1 MNNVLYLHI
10 GYPKTGTTALQ
21 RHIFPALTKCGFAY
35 TGHDEQQGRITAR
48 KFSVQVHAEHRQTRA
63 IMPVNCKALISC
75 EDVLFDCLRYFD
87 EGDNFRPQPA
97 DGLAGRVHA
106 AAARFGTGE
115 ARVIITLRRQ
125 GELSHSLYAQSYTH
139 YFRRVPGLRSYREY
153 ARRLIDGDALA
164 AAYDYASVVSGF
176 LDTFGRERVLVL
188 FHEDLVSDPRGFL
201 GQLAA
206 FTGCALPDRLPA
218 ENVRLVNARA
228 RATQTASL
236 LDILSRLKK
245 RLAPHATLG
254 IGGYL
259 RFLRHIPVRGS
270 VLIERQPEL
279 EQQVL
284 ASCRDSN
291 NRLATLLG
299 RDLSTLGYY

>member
-10 GYPKTGTTALQ
+10 GYPKTGATALQ
-21 RHIFPALTKCGFAY
+21 RHIFPRLRECGFAY
-35 TGHDEQQGRITAR
+35 AGYNEPGSHATAR
-48 KFSVQVHAEHRQTRA
+48 AFGMLVHTGQSANM
-63 IMPVNCKALISC
+63 MPQPFPGNALVSC
-75 EDVLFDCLRYFD
+75 EGVLADCFKDFDDAGRFHP
-87 EGDNFRPQPA
+87 RPVS
-97 DGLAGRVHA
+97 GLAEKVLA

-139 YFRRVPGLRSYREY
+139 YFRRVPGLRSFREY

-164 AAYDYASVVSGF
+164 AAYDYASVVSDF

-206 FTGCALPDRLPA
+206 FTGCALSDRLPA
-218 ENVRLVNARA
+218 ENVRLVNGRA

-236 LDILSRLKK
+236 LDILSRLKR